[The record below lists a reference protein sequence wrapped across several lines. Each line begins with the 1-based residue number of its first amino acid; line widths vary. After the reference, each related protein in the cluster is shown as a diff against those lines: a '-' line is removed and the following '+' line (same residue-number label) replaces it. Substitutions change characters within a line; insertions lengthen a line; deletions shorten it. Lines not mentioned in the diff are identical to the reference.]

1 MVSNNKLIE
10 EYIQTRDLKKN
21 THTTLK
27 SILNHYSKFQDTSLE
42 ELIEEADN
50 EEELGLRWKRRTLKT
65 RLINYINYCKKT
77 MKISSVKSYLT
88 IVKSFYYHH
97 EIEIH
102 KLPPVNKRN
111 ALVSEPITYKD
122 LPDKDIIRYA
132 CEMSTPLMRSLI
144 LFLASTGMSKVD
156 VLGLTVQDFINATMD
171 YHNDGGSISEILTC
185 LTSYNGD
192 IIPVWTNRRSKTNK
206 YYITFNTPECTDEI
220 VNYLIIRNNRRPLQ
234 PEDRLFKIHKD
245 YYTKRFIDLN
255 MLMDLGKVGTYNRFR
270 GHMLRK
276 FHSSNLEKAGM
287 DRYKINVL
295 QGKSNNAVDDV
306 YFYTDKDTLKKE
318 YIEHM
323 SCLLIFTEVKTFDE
337 YSPEYLQMQKEN
349 ELLQEEVA
357 KVRQLEVD
365 VEKIKSWYVFDD

>member
-1 MVSNNKLIE
+1 MVTNNELIN
-10 EYIQTRDLKKN
+10 EYIQTRDLKPN
-21 THTTLK
+21 THKTLK
-27 SILNHYSKFQDTSLE
+27 SVLNHYSKFQDSTLE
-42 ELIEEADN
+42 ELIIEADN
-50 EEELGLRWKRRTLKT
+50 EEDVGLRWKRRTLKT

-77 MKISSVKSYLT
+77 MRISSVKAYLT

-97 EIEIH
+97 EIEIY

-144 LFLASTGMSKVD
+144 LFLTSTGMSKVD
-156 VLGLTVQDFINATMD
+156 ALGLTVQDFINATRD
-171 YHNDGGSISEILTC
+171 YHNNGSIEEVLIC
-185 LTSYNGD
+185 LTNYEGN
-192 IIPVWTNRRSKTNK
+192 IIPTWTNRRSKTNK
-206 YYITFNTPECTDEI
+206 YYITFNTPECTDELL
-220 VNYLIIRNNRRPLQ
+220 NYLIIRNNRQPLQ
-234 PEDRLFKIHKD
+234 PEDKLFKIHKD

-255 MLMDLGKVGTYNRFR
+255 TIMDLGKVGTYNRFR

-287 DRYKINVL
+287 ERHKINVL
-295 QGKSNNAVDDV
+295 QGKSNGAVDDV
-306 YFYTDKDTLKKE
+306 YFFSDAETLKEDYVK
-318 YIEHM
+318 YM
-323 SCLLIFTEVKTFDE
+323 DALLIFTEVKTFDE

>member
-1 MVSNNKLIE
+1 MVTNNELIE
-10 EYIQTRDLKKN
+10 EYIQTRDLKPN

-27 SILNHYSKFQDTSLE
+27 SVLNHYSKFQDSTLE
-42 ELIEEADN
+42 ELIIEADN
-50 EEELGLRWKRRTLKT
+50 EEDVGLRWKRRTLKT

-77 MKISSVKSYLT
+77 MRISSVKSYLT

-102 KLPPVNKRN
+102 KLPPINKRN
-111 ALVSEPITYKD
+111 ANISEPITYKD

-132 CEMSTPLMRSLI
+132 CDMCTPLMRSLI

-156 VLGLTVQDFINATMD
+156 ALGLTVQDFINATSD
-171 YHNDGGSISEILTC
+171 YHNGGSIDEVLTC
-185 LTSYNGD
+185 LSNYEGN
-192 IIPVWTNRRSKTNK
+192 IIPTWTNRRSKTNK
-206 YYITFNTPECTDEI
+206 YYITFNTPECTDELL
-220 VNYLIIRNNRRPLQ
+220 NYLIIRNNRQPLQ
-234 PEDRLFKIHKD
+234 PEDKLFKIHRD

-255 MLMDLGKVGTYNRFR
+255 TIMDLGKVGTYNRFR

-287 DRYKINVL
+287 ERYKINVL
-295 QGKSNNAVDDV
+295 QGKSNGAVDDV
-306 YFYTDKDTLKKE
+306 YFFSDAETLKEDYVK
-318 YIEHM
+318 YM
-323 SCLLIFTEVKTFDE
+323 DALLIFTEVKTFDE